1 MKTILLAAIAATGL
15 TAPAFAQEVTIRVH
29 HFLSA
34 DAPGH
39 QALKDREEAKAR
51 LDELEL
57 EWLELEE
64 KRDQA

>member
-1 MKTILLAAIAATGL
+1 MAELNARMASLDGILS
-15 TAPAFAQEVTIRVH
+15 APGA
-29 HFLSA
+29 FLSA